1 MISGLNLPAS
11 SISQTKTMVL
21 RFSKVFQD
29 IREEN
34 KFLQTNRVHKE
45 GGIGVRSKV
54 EFRLPPWI

>member
-1 MISGLNLPAS
+1 MISELNLLAS

-34 KFLQTNRVHKE
+34 KFLQT
-45 GGIGVRSKV
+45 SCT
-54 EFRLPPWI
+54 

>member
-1 MISGLNLPAS
+1 
-11 SISQTKTMVL
+11 MVL

-45 GGIGVRSKV
+45 CGIGVRSKV